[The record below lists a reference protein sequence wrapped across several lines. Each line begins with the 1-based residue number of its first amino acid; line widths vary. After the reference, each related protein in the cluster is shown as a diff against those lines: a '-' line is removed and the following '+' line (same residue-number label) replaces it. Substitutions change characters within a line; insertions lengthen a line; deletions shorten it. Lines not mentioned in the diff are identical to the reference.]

1 MGKIFDQGIIIG
13 IGLMCLLGCQEAE
26 VEQPA
31 TPEPSIVQQMDEA
44 VYPGVIQIKF
54 KQDADADSIEAYLK
68 RRGRTR
74 MGVAQLDA
82 VGEKYNIKNI
92 ERIFRYSPEF
102 EEVHRRFGLH
112 RWYRLELDESRNTRS
127 AVIDYAALPEIEI
140 AEPVYR
146 KVYYGGGKIT
156 PVEIAQVAAAASSH
170 APFNDPLLCKQW
182 HYDVTD
188 SVKIALQSANI
199 HLFRAWKVNTGNPN
213 VIVAVNDE
221 GIDVTHPD
229 LAANLWVNLRET
241 KNGQDDDGNGYSDDI
256 HGYNFYD
263 NSGEIVAMDHGTHVA
278 GTIGAVNNNGIGV
291 SGIAGGNGSGNGVR
305 IMCCQIWQKQAAE
318 IGRYAAEAL
327 VYNADMGAVIS
338 QNSWGYGTS
347 NAMEKA
353 VAEAIDYFV
362 QHAGYDKDG
371 NQVGPIKGGVVIFS
385 SGNLSNNSELYYPA
399 AYSPCIAVSATDH
412 RNKRPSYANIGRY
425 VDISAPGGSSELGV
439 LSTISGGKYGYMNGT
454 SMSCPHVSG
463 IAALIASQYGGMGF
477 TKEDLETRLLESKQ
491 SLRPYEPKLWVDM
504 GQGIADASM
513 ALEANDST
521 CPEPVKD
528 LQVVLDENKDF
539 QLSWTVTADAKDGT
553 ASRYYLYYSE
563 KELNASNYR
572 NANSVIIDLT
582 APTVGKQIGY
592 TLPDLDEG
600 QDYWFAVVGEDFWGN
615 VSALSNIVTYTAI
628 ADDAVKAGPNPV
640 KKELTITWGKNYQ
653 KKLSVAFY
661 DMSGRLVLSRSLDGA
676 AGKAIVNL
684 SALAPGMYTMR
695 LEADGGSKVVKIVKR

>member
-1 MGKIFDQGIIIG
+1 MGKIFDKGIVIG
-13 IGLMCLLGCQEAE
+13 IGLVCLLGCQEAE

-31 TPEPSIVQQMDEA
+31 VPEPSVMQQMDEA
-44 VYPGVIQIKF
+44 VCPGVVHVKF
-54 KQDADADSIEAYLK
+54 KEDANADKIEAYL
-68 RRGRTR
+68 RGKGKART
-74 MGVAQLDA
+74 GIAQLDA
-82 VGEKYNIKNI
+82 VGEGYGIKNI
-92 ERIFRYSPEF
+92 QRIFRYSPEF
-102 EEVHRRFGLH
+102 EEAHRRFGLH
-112 RWYRLELDESRNTRS
+112 RWYRIELDERRNTRS
-127 AVIDYAALPEIEI
+127 AVIDYAALPEVEI
-140 AEPVYR
+140 AEPAYR
-146 KVYYGGGKIT
+146 KVFYGGGKIT
-156 PVEIAQVAAAASSH
+156 PVEIQQAAAAVSN

-182 HYDVTD
+182 HYDATD
-188 SVKIALQSANI
+188 SVRYVLPEANI
-199 HLFRAWKVNTGNPN
+199 RLFRAWKVNTGDPN

-229 LAANLWVNLRET
+229 LAANLWVNPKEAQ
-241 KNGQDDDGNGYSDDI
+241 NGQDDDSNGYVDDI

-263 NSGEIVAMDHGTHVA
+263 NNGQIRPMDHGTHVA
-278 GTIGAVNNNGIGV
+278 GTIAAVNNNGIGV
-291 SGIAGGNGSGNGVR
+291 CGIAGGDGSGNGVR
-305 IMCCQIWQKQAAE
+305 IMCCQIWQQEAAE

-338 QNSWGYGTS
+338 QNSWGYRSPNVSETP
-347 NAMEKA
+347 
-353 VAEAIDYFV
+353 VIEAIDYFIE
-362 QHAGYDKDG
+362 HAGCDNNG
-371 NQVGPIKGGVVIFS
+371 NQVGPMKGGIVIFS
-385 SGNLSNNSELYYPA
+385 SGNLKGNGDRYYPA
-399 AYSPCIAVSATDH
+399 AYDKCIAVSATDH
-412 RNKRPSYANIGRY
+412 KNKRPDYANIGSW
-425 VDISAPGGSSELGV
+425 VDISAPGGSSELKV
-439 LSTISGGKYGYMNGT
+439 LSTMAGGRYGYMDGT

-463 IAALIASQYGGMGF
+463 VAALIVSQYGGMGV
-477 TKEDLETRLLESKQ
+477 TREDLETRLLESKQ
-491 SLRPYEPKLWVDM
+491 NLRPYEPKLWVDM
-504 GQGIADASM
+504 GRGITDASM

-528 LQVVLDENKDF
+528 LQVVLDENKAF

-563 KELNASNYR
+563 RELNASDYR

-582 APTVGKQIGY
+582 APTVGKQVGY

-640 KKELTITWGKNYQ
+640 KKNLTITWGKNYQ
-653 KKLSVAFY
+653 KNLSVAFY